1 MWQFIRS
8 HILTVLIF
16 IGAAHG
22 ILVVGPKSIR
32 ANQDY
37 TVVISNFN
45 LNMSKVDVMLR
56 ITGHSDNRT
65 NILDLTKT
73 VEMPVDLSAGNYKI
87 AIDGQRGFSFHKE
100 AELVHLSKTIAGLIQ
115 IDKPVYKP
123 GDTVN
128 FRVIVLD
135 SELKPPARVKSIHV
149 TISDPQKNVI
159 RKWSTTKLYA
169 GVFESDLQIA
179 PTPMLGMWNIS
190 VKIDGEEIVTKTFEM
205 KEYVLNSFDVDVM
218 PSVIPLME
226 HEGLNL
232 TITAN
237 YHFGKPVK
245 GLAKVELYLDDD
257 RLDQKKEFEMFGM
270 GQVELRFVGEI
281 DVHEVSE
288 DVLVKTTFIEQFTNR
303 TVVKQSYITV
313 YKYKYGVQLI
323 KDSPQFRPG
332 LPFKCAL
339 QFRYHDGTPAKGI
352 TGNVEVSDIDYRTT
366 ATSDDGGV
374 IKLELN
380 PSDNIDV
387 MNINFSDDDNGFF
400 FGAVVEKVDV
410 VTNAYLKLELKSPVK
425 LNRMLRLTITCNERM
440 TFFLYYV
447 VTKGNI
453 IDSGYMRPNKQNKYP
468 LQLNATEKMIPKAKL
483 IVATVASSVIVF
495 DYVDIDFTDLPYVP
509 YNDSLNVP
517 QIESELMS
525 GRQSAYYKNSH
536 ELLWEDIMPLY
547 NEFYA
552 IEDNDFDEF
561 HREDAHSLTRRAG
574 LLFQQH
580 CDDQC
585 RKM

>member
-22 ILVVGPKSIR
+22 ILVVGPRTIR

-87 AIDGQRGFSFHKE
+87 TIDGQRGFSFHKE
-100 AELVHLSKTIAGLIQ
+100 AELVHLSKTITGLIQ

-159 RKWSTTKLYA
+159 RKWLTAKLYA

-190 VKIDGEEIVTKTFEM
+190 VKIDGEEIVSKTFEM
-205 KEYVLNSFDVDVM
+205 KEYVLSSFDVEVV
-218 PSVIPLME
+218 PSVVPLE
-226 HEGLNL
+226 KDQSL
-232 TITAN
+232 TLQIEAN

-245 GLAKVELYLDDD
+245 GVAKFEVYL
-257 RLDQKKEFEMFGM
+257 RNGFLDQKHQFEVNGKR
-270 GQVELRFVGEI
+270 QVELRFKNYF
-281 DVHEVSE
+281 EVLADRQ
-288 DVLVKTTFIEQFTNR
+288 DVLVKTTFIEQTTNR
-303 TVVKQSYITV
+303 TVVKQSHITV

-352 TGNVEVSDIDYRTT
+352 TGNVEVSDIDYGTT

-400 FGAVVEKVDV
+400 FGAVVEKGDV
-410 VTNAYLKLELKSPVK
+410 VTNAYLKLELRSPVK
-425 LNRMLRLTITCNERM
+425 LNRMLRLTVTCNERM